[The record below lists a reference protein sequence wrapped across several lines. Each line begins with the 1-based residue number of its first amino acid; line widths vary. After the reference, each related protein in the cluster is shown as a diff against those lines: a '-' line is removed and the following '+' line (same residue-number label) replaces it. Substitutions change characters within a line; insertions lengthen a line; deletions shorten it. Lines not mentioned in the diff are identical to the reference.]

1 MAVVCRPVIAVAVI
15 VVAPARA
22 EGRVVIIG
30 ALCVLLMAV
39 MMRVMAVMMRGMGED
54 LGRR

>member
-39 MMRVMAVMMRGMGED
+39 MMRGMGED